1 MKTGGKC
8 RGRTPRRPIGALA
21 AIAVATSS
29 VLGACQYGDAQVAAA
44 PAGPTSTGPTSTGP
58 TSTGNIERGIK
69 LFRKCVSC
77 HSLERNGPNKV
88 GPRLYGL
95 FGRVSGAVPDFK
107 YSPSLRAARI
117 VWDEDSLGLYLANTT
132 AMVPGTKMYAFM
144 SREQDRTD
152 LVAYLREAT
161 AVE

>member
-1 MKTGGKC
+1 MKTEEEC
-8 RGRTPRRPIGALA
+8 RGRMPRLPIGALA

-44 PAGPTSTGPTSTGP
+44 PAGHAQAANVG
-58 TSTGNIERGIK
+58 RGK
-69 LFRKCVSC
+69 DLFRKCVSC

-88 GPRLYGL
+88 GPRLHGL
-95 FGRVSGAVPDFK
+95 FGRVSGAVHDFK
-107 YSPSLRAARI
+107 YSPALKASRI
-117 VWDEDSLGLYLANTT
+117 LWDEDSLGLYLANTT

-161 AVE
+161 AVD

>member
-8 RGRTPRRPIGALA
+8 GGRTPRRPIGALA

-44 PAGPTSTGPTSTGP
+44 PA
-58 TSTGNIERGIK
+58 GNIERGIK

-144 SREQDRTD
+144 SRERDRTD

>member
-44 PAGPTSTGPTSTGP
+44 PAGP

-144 SREQDRTD
+144 SRERDRTD

>member
-21 AIAVATSS
+21 AIAVVTSS
-29 VLGACQYGDAQVAAA
+29 VLGACQYGDAQVAA
-44 PAGPTSTGPTSTGP
+44 TSTGP

-88 GPRLYGL
+88 GPRLHGL

-144 SREQDRTD
+144 SRERDRTD

>member
-1 MKTGGKC
+1 MSAEEEC
-8 RGRTPRRPIGALA
+8 HGRTPRLPIGALA

-29 VLGACQYGDAQVAAA
+29 VLGACQNGDAQVAA
-44 PAGPTSTGPTSTGP
+44 TSTGP
-58 TSTGNIERGIK
+58 TSTGNIERGRK

-77 HSLERNGPNKV
+77 HSLERDGPNKV

-95 FGRVSGAVPDFK
+95 FGRVSGAVHDFK
-107 YSPSLRAARI
+107 YSPALKAARI
-117 VWDEDSLGLYLANTT
+117 SWDEDSLGLYLANTT

-144 SREQDRTD
+144 SRQQDRTD

-161 AVE
+161 AVD